1 MNKIVVY
8 NNINDLFD
16 PAKCKTIR
24 TNGDDFAGNTL
35 GKSYRN
41 VRFENTSEGSF
52 CSYSNCTF
60 AYCLFYRLAGR
71 VLQFDNC
78 VFDEC
83 MFVDP
88 CLGEIDYNGCAFNS
102 TSFVV
107 GEYHALDVDFRE
119 CNISHGGFLVHTP
132 EGQALTWDNALRY
145 VKVLL
150 SGCRI
155 SDYSMHAVQSE
166 NVIVRD
172 SLFTKTSP
180 SDNPTYLLPVCPT
193 EGSFIAYK
201 KAVAASPDRPVDVI
215 IKLKVS
221 ENARRFS
228 GVGRKCRCDSA
239 EVLDIYSLDKGAHF
253 KMARSRFM
261 FGFVYTVGKTVTEPD
276 FDESPKICSR
286 GIHFFMSEAEAANY
300 EG

>member
-8 NNINDLFD
+8 TNINDLFD
-16 PAKCKTIR
+16 PAKCKTIK
-24 TNGDDFAGNTL
+24 TNGDV

-41 VRFENTSEGSF
+41 VRLENVSDGSF
-52 CSYSNCTF
+52 CSYANCTF
-60 AYCLFYRLAGR
+60 VHCLFYRWAGR
-71 VLQFDNC
+71 VLSFDNC
-78 VFDEC
+78 VFDDC

-88 CLGEIDYNGCAFNS
+88 CFGEIDCSGCAFGS

-107 GEYHALDVDFRE
+107 DEYHALDVDFRE
-119 CNISHGGFLVHTP
+119 CNILYGGFLVHTL

-166 NVIVRD
+166 NVRVSD
-172 SLFTKTSP
+172 SLFTRTSP

-201 KAVAASPDRPVDVI
+201 KAFITVPDGPGDVI
-215 IKLKVS
+215 VKLKVS

-239 EVLDIYSLDKGAHF
+239 EVLDIYSLDKKTHF
-253 KMARSRFM
+253 KTARSRFCYS
-261 FGFVYTVGKTVTEPD
+261 FVYTVGETVTEPD

-300 EG
+300 NG